1 MDDAERDEL
10 KAKIAELESELGKS
24 RGTIYDLECELYDAR
39 DDISSLERDIAAL
52 ELNGPPLN
60 VTQGHII
67 ALRDTIDGKILT
79 RTQKIELRE
88 ILDFIKGL

>member
-10 KAKIAELESELGKS
+10 KARIAELEGELASVEEELGD
-24 RGTIYDLECELYDAR
+24 TEYELEYAR
-39 DDISSLERDIAAL
+39 DDIRELERDISAL
-52 ELNGPPLN
+52 ELRGPPLN

-67 ALRDTIDGKILT
+67 ALRDVLDGWILT
-79 RTQKIELRE
+79 PAQNIEVRE